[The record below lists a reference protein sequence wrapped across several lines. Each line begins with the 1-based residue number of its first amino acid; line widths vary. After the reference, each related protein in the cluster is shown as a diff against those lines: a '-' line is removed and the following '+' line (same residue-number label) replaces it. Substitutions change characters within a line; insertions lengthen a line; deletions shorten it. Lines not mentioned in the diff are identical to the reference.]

1 MPRSVPRVTV
11 AKASAARWQDL
22 ERLFGPNGG
31 CAGCWC
37 MWFRQGGQEFRAR
50 HGEHNRRAL
59 KRLVAAAVAP
69 GVIAY
74 QEGAPVGWCA
84 VAPREQYPRLL
95 RSPTLAPVDERRAW
109 SVTCF
114 YITPKLRRGG
124 LGRPLLEA
132 AVKHARAHGARLI
145 EGYPIDP
152 VTRKV
157 TNSEAYHGLVSTFRS
172 CGFREVERRSPNRPI
187 MRLELRAGA
196 RPAARMTRT
205 PVSRR
210 G

>member
-1 MPRSVPRVTV
+1 MPRSTPRVTM
-11 AKASAARWQDL
+11 AMASAARWKDL
-22 ERLFGPNGG
+22 EQLFGPNGG

-37 MWFRQGGQEFRAR
+37 MWFRQGSQEFRAR
-50 HGEHNRRAL
+50 HGEGNRRAL
-59 KRLVAAAVAP
+59 KRLTAAAVAP
-69 GVIAY
+69 GVLAY
-74 QEGAPVGWCA
+74 RDGAPVGWCA
-84 VAPREQYPRLL
+84 VAPREQYPRIL
-95 RSPTLAPVDERRAW
+95 RSRPLAPVDERRAW

-152 VTRKV
+152 VTRKI
-157 TNSEAYHGLVSTFRS
+157 TNSEAYHGLVSTFRA
-172 CGFREVERRSPNRPI
+172 CGFHEVERRSRNRPI

-196 RPAARMTRT
+196 RRAARIRR
-205 PVSRR
+205 PAVSRH